1 MDSHQAVLD
10 RMLAQIA
17 SWQEAGDSRSLFL
30 DCYRMMSENMF
41 QAVQDGEFHD
51 SQWVE
56 QLVDHFSSYYFAAL
70 DAYRQDPGQ
79 SPAVWRLA
87 FDKVAENRLLSI
99 QNLLLGV
106 NAHINYD
113 LILALGDLLEPDWS
127 RLDETQRRQRYE
139 DHTHVNLVI
148 GRTIDSVQDT
158 LIEPHEPVMDIVD
171 RLLGP
176 IDEWLISNLI
186 ERWRD
191 EVWEQAVQRVESSSL
206 EERERLRLAAEQ
218 EAIQRAGR
226 ILLENL

>member
-1 MDSHQAVLD
+1 MDSHQAVLG

-17 SWQEAGDSRSLFL
+17 SWQEAGDSRFLFL
-30 DCYRMMSENMF
+30 ECYRMMTENML

-51 SQWVE
+51 SQWVD

-70 DAYRQDPGQ
+70 DAYRQDPSQ

-87 FDKVAENRLLSI
+87 FDRTAENRLLSI
-99 QNLLLGV
+99 QGLLLGV

-139 DHTHVNLVI
+139 DHTHVNQVI
-148 GRTIDSVQDT
+148 GRTIDIVQDT
-158 LIEPHEPVMDIVD
+158 LIEPREPLLDIVD

-176 IDEWLISNLI
+176 IDEWLISQLI
-186 ERWRD
+186 DRWRD
-191 EVWEQAVQRVESSSL
+191 EVWEQAVQRVECSSQ
-206 EERERLRLAAEQ
+206 EERERLRLAAEH

-226 ILLENL
+226 ILLEDL

>member
-1 MDSHQAVLD
+1 MDSHQAILD
-10 RMLAQIA
+10 RMLVQIA

-56 QLVDHFSSYYFAAL
+56 QLVDHFSSYYFSAL

-206 EERERLRLAAEQ
+206 EERERLRLAAEH

>member
-10 RMLAQIA
+10 RMIEQIA

-30 DCYRMMSENMF
+30 ECYRMMTENML
-41 QAVQDGEFHD
+41 QAVQDGDFHD
-51 SQWVE
+51 PQWVD
-56 QLVDHFSSYYFAAL
+56 QLVAHFSSYYFAAL

-87 FDKVAENRLLSI
+87 FDKTAENRLFSI

-127 RLDETQRRQRYE
+127 RLDDTQRRQRYE
-139 DHTHVNLVI
+139 DHTHVNHVI
-148 GRTIDSVQDT
+148 GRTIDYVQDT
-158 LIEPHEPVMDIVD
+158 IIEPREPVMDIVD

-176 IDEWLISNLI
+176 IDEWLISKLI
-186 ERWRD
+186 ASWRD
-191 EVWEQAVQRVESSSL
+191 EVWEQAVLRVECSSST
-206 EERERLRLAAEQ
+206 ERERLRLAAEH
-218 EAIQRAGR
+218 EALQRAGR
-226 ILLENL
+226 ILLEDL